1 MNQSTRKNRVY
12 SPRIKSTVTALI
24 ALVVS
29 MMLFVGCQEPLNE
42 DAGNVGTISVRVADT
57 TDARTISP
65 EGNVNIS
72 HYIITVVNEAEGI
85 EQPSDYLTKGSMF
98 SITNVPAGTWYAKV
112 DAYID
117 RGSGTYVKVAS
128 AQSDSKLV
136 KPGESTTFDVV
147 IDTLDEVASGDV
159 TVTLKMPAQLGGQ
172 GTTVWYSYTITE
184 MVDSNPFTYK
194 STLVSTTIGADSLVE
209 IKVDADKIK
218 LMQGSYLFEITV
230 QDKQA
235 SPTVT
240 RTGVDV
246 MRLVNGLEATG
257 HIDLSGYASDESF
270 DVTITDKI
278 GNILTPSIKN
288 GQESYEL
295 DGTAGENTLTVTL
308 DKPLKSSETIEWY
321 VDGELDENVNTDG
334 AANGSYTLTFAFGN
348 HIVTAIVRDNDT
360 LMAVGS
366 VASFEVNVVTS
377 EIVENVFTFKLN
389 SDKESYS
396 VTGLVLPV
404 GEFEMPESGVL
415 EIPAIYRGK
424 PVTAID
430 VNAFHQRT
438 DIVGS
443 VVLPDGLTVIRNQA
457 FYNCSSLTSIN
468 IPDGV
473 TAIGMQSF
481 YNCSSL
487 TSINIPGSV
496 KLIADRAFLRCTS
509 LATVEISD
517 VSQLTS
523 IGEYAFSDCTA
534 LTEINIPDSVT
545 SISAFAFDRCS
556 LLKTVKISDGSQ
568 LTSIGRVTFQS
579 CYSLTSI
586 KIPEGVTSIEES
598 TFYGCSSLT
607 SINIP
612 DGVRLIGD
620 YAFSGCSSL
629 TSINIPDSVRSI
641 GQRTFKDC
649 SSLETVEISGASQ
662 LKSIEMEAF
671 RECSSL
677 TSINIPDGVTSIKS
691 YTFNKCSALT
701 EITIPDSVTTI
712 SDYAFSNCSSLSSI
726 NIPDGVRL
734 IGDYAFSG
742 CSALA
747 NINIP
752 DSVTSIGNYAFN
764 GCTSLEAVEIS
775 GASQLTLI
783 FGYAFRNCSSLTSI
797 NIPDGVT
804 EIGVSAFNNCTSL
817 ETVEISDASQLK
829 RIEDY
834 AFRNCSSLT
843 SIDIPDGMTTIDA
856 YAFYGCDALLSIEIP
871 DSVTSIGSY
880 AFENCSALTDIYC
893 EAASQPSGWDSGW
906 LYGCSAEVHW
916 GYTNE

>member
-57 TDARTISP
+57 TNARTISP

-366 VASFEVNVVTS
+366 VVSFEVNVVTS

-612 DGVRLIGD
+612 DGVTVID
-620 YAFSGCSSL
+620 DAAFSGCSSL

-649 SSLETVEISGASQ
+649 SSLETVEFSDASQ
-662 LKSIEMEAF
+662 LESIGHYAF
-671 RECSSL
+671 QSCSALTELIIPNGVISIGAGAFQYCSKLTSITIPDSVTAIGIYAFCGCYSL
-677 TSINIPDGVTSIKS
+677 TSINIPDGVTSIGTGVFK
-691 YTFNKCSALT
+691 
-701 EITIPDSVTTI
+701 D
-712 SDYAFSNCSSLSSI
+712 CSSLSCI
-726 NIPDGVRL
+726 NI
-734 IGDYAFSG
+734 S
-742 CSALA
+742 
-747 NINIP
+747 
-752 DSVTSIGNYAFN
+752 DSVTSIEG
-764 GCTSLEAVEIS
+764 S
-775 GASQLTLI
+775 
-783 FGYAFRNCSSLTSI
+783 AFRDCSALTSI
-797 NIPDGVT
+797 SIPEGVT
-804 EIGVSAFNNCTSL
+804 SIGSDTFRGCSA
-817 ETVEISDASQLK
+817 
-829 RIEDY
+829 
-834 AFRNCSSLT
+834 LT
-843 SIDIPDGMTTIDA
+843 SID
-856 YAFYGCDALLSIEIP
+856 IP
-871 DSVTSIGSY
+871 DSVTSIGSSAFYGCSSLTGITIPEGVTSIGIY
-880 AFENCSALTDIYC
+880 AFSGCSSLTSIIIPDSVTSIGSSAFSGCSSLTSIIIPDSVTSIGSSAFYGCSLLTDIYC
-893 EAASQPSGWDSGW
+893 EAAEQPSGWNSKW
-906 LYGCSAEVHW
+906 LSNCAAEVHW